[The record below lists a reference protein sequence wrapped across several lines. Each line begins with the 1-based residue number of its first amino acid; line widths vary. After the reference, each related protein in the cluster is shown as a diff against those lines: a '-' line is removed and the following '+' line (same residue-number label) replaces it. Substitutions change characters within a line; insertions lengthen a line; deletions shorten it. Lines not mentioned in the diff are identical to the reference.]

1 MEIKINKEIRAYR
14 ETLFFG
20 LSMRQFVCSVLA
32 VGVAVTLYFSLSR
45 VLDRETV
52 SWVCIV
58 GAAPV
63 AAAGFFQY
71 NGLTLEQFLWAWL
84 KSEVIMA
91 GKRVWKAENYYE
103 EAMKRVLQTKVNSQK
118 EKSPAKFARPKKGI
132 TKQAG
137 EKMYRQP
144 GWNWQLA

>member
-1 MEIKINKEIRAYR
+1 
-14 ETLFFG
+14 
-20 LSMRQFVCSVLA
+20 MRQFICSVLA
-32 VGVAVTLYFSLSR
+32 VGVAVVLYFSLSR

-71 NGLTLEQFLWAWL
+71 NSLTLEKFLWAWL

-103 EAMKRVLQTKVNSQK
+103 EALKREV
-118 EKSPAKFARPKKGI
+118 KKH
-132 TKQAG
+132 
-137 EKMYRQP
+137 
-144 GWNWQLA
+144 

>member
-20 LSMRQFVCSVLA
+20 LSVRQFVCSVLA
-32 VGVAVTLYFSLSR
+32 MGAAVGLYFSLSQ

-91 GKRVWKAENYYE
+91 GKRVWKAENYYA
-103 EAMKRVLQTKVNSQK
+103 EAMTREVKKHCTFS
-118 EKSPAKFARPKKGI
+118 SIGAARNGTPFPFPTAFKNLFPSNVFIK
-132 TKQAG
+132 TACF
-137 EKMYRQP
+137 R
-144 GWNWQLA
+144 

>member
-20 LSMRQFVCSVLA
+20 LSVRQFICSVLA
-32 VGVAVTLYFSLSR
+32 VGVAVVLYFSLSR

-71 NGLTLEQFLWAWL
+71 NGLTLERFF
-84 KSEVIMA
+84 VGMA
-91 GKRVWKAENYYE
+91 EIRGHHGRQACLESGK
-103 EAMKRVLQTKVNSQK
+103 L
-118 EKSPAKFARPKKGI
+118 
-132 TKQAG
+132 
-137 EKMYRQP
+137 
-144 GWNWQLA
+144 L

>member
-20 LSMRQFVCSVLA
+20 LSVRQFVCSVLA

-52 SWVCIV
+52 SFVCIV

-63 AAAGFFQY
+63 PLPDFFSTTVSRWNGFY
-71 NGLTLEQFLWAWL
+71 GH
-84 KSEVIMA
+84 
-91 GKRVWKAENYYE
+91 G
-103 EAMKRVLQTKVNSQK
+103 
-118 EKSPAKFARPKKGI
+118 
-132 TKQAG
+132 
-137 EKMYRQP
+137 
-144 GWNWQLA
+144 

>member
-20 LSMRQFVCSVLA
+20 LSVRQFICSVLA
-32 VGVAVTLYFSLSR
+32 VGAAVGLYFSLSR
-45 VLDRETV
+45 VLDRET
-52 SWVCIV
+52 
-58 GAAPV
+58 AAPV

-71 NGLTLEQFLWAWL
+71 NGLTLERFLWAWL

-103 EAMKRVLQTKVNSQK
+103 EALKREV
-118 EKSPAKFARPKKGI
+118 KKH
-132 TKQAG
+132 
-137 EKMYRQP
+137 
-144 GWNWQLA
+144 

>member
-1 MEIKINKEIRAYR
+1 LEIKINKEIRAYR

-20 LSMRQFVCSVLA
+20 LSVRQFVCSVLA
-32 VGVAVTLYFSLSR
+32 VGVAVALYFSLSQ

-63 AAAGFFQY
+63 AVAGFFQY

-103 EAMKRVLQTKVNSQK
+103 EAMKREV
-118 EKSPAKFARPKKGI
+118 KKH
-132 TKQAG
+132 
-137 EKMYRQP
+137 
-144 GWNWQLA
+144 

>member
-20 LSMRQFVCSVLA
+20 LSTRQFVCSVLA
-32 VGVAVTLYFSLSR
+32 VGVAVGLYFGLSR

-71 NGLTLEQFLWAWL
+71 NGLTPERFLWAWL

-91 GKRVWKAENYYE
+91 G
-103 EAMKRVLQTKVNSQK
+103 
-118 EKSPAKFARPKKGI
+118 
-132 TKQAG
+132 
-137 EKMYRQP
+137 
-144 GWNWQLA
+144 

>member
-20 LSMRQFVCSVLA
+20 LSVRQFICSVLA
-32 VGVAVTLYFSLSR
+32 VGAAVGLYFSLSR

-71 NGLTLEQFLWAWL
+71 NGLTLERFLWAWL

-103 EAMKRVLQTKVNSQK
+103 EAMKREVKKHGSF
-118 EKSPAKFARPKKGI
+118 SSIGAARNEMLFPFPTASRNLFPSNVFIK
-132 TKQAG
+132 TACF
-137 EKMYRQP
+137 R
-144 GWNWQLA
+144 

>member
-20 LSMRQFVCSVLA
+20 LSVRQFICSVLA
-32 VGVAVTLYFSLSR
+32 VGVAVALYFSLSR

-71 NGLTLEQFLWAWL
+71 NGMTLERFLLAYIRSEFLFPRRLVFRSDNIYAKALENSTIKEAL
-84 KSEVIMA
+84 K
-91 GKRVWKAENYYE
+91 
-103 EAMKRVLQTKVNSQK
+103 LD
-118 EKSPAKFARPKKGI
+118 
-132 TKQAG
+132 
-137 EKMYRQP
+137 
-144 GWNWQLA
+144 

>member
-20 LSMRQFVCSVLA
+20 LSVRQFVCSILA
-32 VGVAVTLYFSLSR
+32 VGVAVGLYFSLSQ

-71 NGLTLEQFLWAWL
+71 NGLTLERFLWAWL

-103 EAMKRVLQTKVNSQK
+103 EAMKREAAIKRLSAAKKRELIAGRRVKCCTGT
-118 EKSPAKFARPKKGI
+118 EKTDPDR
-132 TKQAG
+132 
-137 EKMYRQP
+137 EK
-144 GWNWQLA
+144 

>member
-1 MEIKINKEIRAYR
+1 MEIKINKEICTYR

-20 LSMRQFVCSVLA
+20 LSMRQFACSVLA
-32 VGVAVTLYFSLSR
+32 VGIAVALYFGLSG

-52 SWVCIV
+52 SWICIV

-84 KSEVIMA
+84 RSEVVLA
-91 GKRVWKAENYYE
+91 GRRVWKAENYYE
-103 EAMKRVLQTKVNSQK
+103 KAMKCEV
-118 EKSPAKFARPKKGI
+118 KKH
-132 TKQAG
+132 
-137 EKMYRQP
+137 
-144 GWNWQLA
+144 

>member
-32 VGVAVTLYFSLSR
+32 VGVAVALYFTLSQ

-71 NGLTLEQFLWAWL
+71 NGMNLEQFLLAFFRSEFL
-84 KSEVIMA
+84 TPKQLVFKSENMYAKLMA
-91 GKRVWKAENYYE
+91 HSSVK
-103 EAMKRVLQTKVNSQK
+103 EALN
-118 EKSPAKFARPKKGI
+118 
-132 TKQAG
+132 
-137 EKMYRQP
+137 
-144 GWNWQLA
+144 LD

>member
-20 LSMRQFVCSVLA
+20 LSVRQFICSVSA
-32 VGVAVTLYFSLSR
+32 VGVAVALYFSLSR

-71 NGLTLEQFLWAWL
+71 NGLTL
-84 KSEVIMA
+84 
-91 GKRVWKAENYYE
+91 
-103 EAMKRVLQTKVNSQK
+103 
-118 EKSPAKFARPKKGI
+118 
-132 TKQAG
+132 
-137 EKMYRQP
+137 
-144 GWNWQLA
+144 